1 MTARRT
7 ASVSVESR
15 PSRSRRAPDWTG
27 AACIGHDPE
36 IWYPDPTDTIGTR
49 EAVTI
54 CQACPVRQACLDQAM
69 REEETSGGRYGIRG
83 GLTPMERWQL
93 DRDQAR
99 EERRQERR
107 KPRHPC
113 PHCGHPDAVQHH
125 INRCG
130 DLLAMHAQREAGT
143 TIPELAETY
152 GCTIPTVRCRLNEAR
167 RRLARQ
173 AVSA

>member
-1 MTARRT
+1 MNIEYAAGLIDGEGWIGIT
-7 ASVSVESR
+7 
-15 PSRSRRAPDWTG
+15 SRSRG
-27 AACIGHDPE
+27 
-36 IWYPDPTDTIGTR
+36 DT
-49 EAVTI
+49 
-54 CQACPVRQACLDQAM
+54 
-69 REEETSGGRYGIRG
+69 YG
-83 GLTPMERWQL
+83 WQL

-152 GCTIPTVRCRLNEAR
+152 GCTISAVRCRLHEAR
-167 RRLARQ
+167 SRLARQ

>member
-1 MTARRT
+1 MTSILATRT
-7 ASVSVESR
+7 DA
-15 PSRSRRAPDWTG
+15 DWQQD
-27 AACIGHDPE
+27 AACLGLDPRQFDADQHT
-36 IWYPDPTDTIGTR
+36 YTTR
-49 EAVTI
+49 AA
-54 CQACPVRQACLDQAM
+54 CAACPVRSACLDHAM
-69 REEETSGGRYGIRG
+69 ATERGAGHSGRGTIRS

-130 DLLAMHAQREAGT
+130 DLLAMHAQRGAGT

-152 GCTIPTVRCRLNEAR
+152 GCTISAVRCRLNEAR